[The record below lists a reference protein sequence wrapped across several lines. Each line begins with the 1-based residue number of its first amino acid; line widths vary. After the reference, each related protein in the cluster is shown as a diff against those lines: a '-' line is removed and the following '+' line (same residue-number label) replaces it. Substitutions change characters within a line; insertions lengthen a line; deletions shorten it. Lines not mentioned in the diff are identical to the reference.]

1 MPITPFFEQNTSL
14 FTFTGSSE
22 QCTERSNL
30 CKKIKLRLL
39 ENKCPDLIFGK
50 LLECLRNNFFPQEG
64 AILLIVHD
72 TIATFKHKHF
82 SSVLWVVDLNG

>member
-30 CKKIKLRLL
+30 CKKKIKLRLL
-39 ENKCPDLIFGK
+39 QNKCPDLIFGK
-50 LLECLRNNFFPQEG
+50 FLECLRNNFFPPG
-64 AILLIVHD
+64 RSNILLIVHD

-82 SSVLWVVDLNG
+82 SSVR